1 MNRILDKHAPSKR
14 LSKYKLR
21 FKTKS
26 WITMALQK
34 SVSFKNKLLND
45 YINKK
50 DLLQKSE
57 LHIKYKSYRNMLSTL
72 MKKSKQNYFTKFFEN
87 NLNNL
92 KNTWKGIK
100 SIISMKSSFSNS
112 PTLLTF
118 QNENIDNP
126 ERIANIFNDYFST
139 ICEKTQAKIKHSH

>member
-1 MNRILDKHAPSKR
+1 
-14 LSKYKLR
+14 
-21 FKTKS
+21 
-26 WITMALQK
+26 MALQK
-34 SVSFKNKLLND
+34 SISIKNKLFSD

-50 DLLQKSE
+50 DLSQKTE

-87 NLNNL
+87 NLKNL

-100 SIISMKSSFSNS
+100 SIISMKISFSNS

-118 QNENIDNP
+118 QNENTDNP
-126 ERIANIFNDYFST
+126 ERIANIFFLLLIQNSKYLVSSSNPERIVNIFFLPER
-139 ICEKTQAKIKHSH
+139 IANIF